1 MFYMKNIFF
10 YSLLTLVVFT
20 TSVLSAQD
28 FGKLDLSPMDIA
40 WFPAKHM
47 DANKKMRVIYNR
59 PQLKSRSLSVLTP
72 IDAVWRT
79 GANEASEITFY
90 TDVVFGGK
98 EVKAGSYALFT
109 IPGKNSWTII
119 LNSNLNQWGSYAYD
133 EKADVVRV
141 KAIVSEDKEAL
152 EYFSMVFHENKGG
165 LQLSMGWDKLRVHL
179 PISVK

>member
-1 MFYMKNIFF
+1 R
-10 YSLLTLVVFT
+10 
-20 TSVLSAQD
+20 A
-28 FGKLDLSPMDIA
+28 
-40 WFPAKHM
+40 
-47 DANKKMRVIYNR
+47 
-59 PQLKSRSLSVLTP
+59 LSVLTP

-179 PISVK
+179 PISIK